1 MYYKNDEIFGT
12 PGFRKINPEETRT
25 YWEIHPHSLIYQ
37 NFVKVIIVH
46 PKFIWQTDILQGWRT
61 IPPPYTHARTHLRT
75 YARTHAHTLLR
86 SKKKRKKSKKSKK
99 ERVSKQKLLKGS
111 HQGQKVAILSIL
123 NHGGRQYFSVFHG
136 PSTWKSI
143 LSALYRWEL
152 AITLDPRPSYF
163 DWRGITSMDG
173 NNKLETIY

>member
-37 NFVKVIIVH
+37 NFGKVIIVH
-46 PKFIWQTDILQGWRT
+46 QKFIWQTDILQGRRT
-61 IPPPYTHARTHLRT
+61 IPPPYTHARTH
-75 YARTHAHTLLR
+75 ARTNR
-86 SKKKRKKSKKSKK
+86 KKSKK

-143 LSALYRWEL
+143 LPALYHWAL
-152 AITLDPRPSYF
+152 AITFDPRPWYF

-173 NNKLETIY
+173 NIKLETIY